1 MSIGY
6 QPTFRLTEFRLLLVP
21 AVLAIIGMLM
31 IVLVP
36 TGQASWSWSDIWI
49 SLVFGAAVIGINV
62 VFGLRGFRGDQ
73 ILLPIVA
80 TLAMIGMLTIQR
92 LVPDLARID
101 PNYSSLAQKQFL
113 FLMVGLAIMSGIVV
127 LAGPLRVLSWLN
139 RYAVIWLMLGFALQV
154 LTVVIGT
161 GPPGSGANLWLSLG
175 PVQIQPSE
183 VVKIL
188 LVVYMA
194 SYLDKRRAILASNQ
208 AWKVGRIALPPIP
221 WLVPAGGVFLV
232 ALALLVVNND
242 LGSALMFF
250 AILMVMLYLASG
262 QGLYVIAGSGVF
274 SAACY
279 LAWRFVD
286 RIGLRVQNWL
296 DPWQDPFIAG
306 YQPIQSDYALASGG
320 ILGTGFA
327 QGSPW
332 LVPIVET
339 DYVLAAIGE
348 ELGLLGTLAVL
359 ALFMLLVVRG
369 FLIAI
374 RVEDGFAQLL
384 AAGLSALLGIQTIII
399 VGGVLRVI
407 PLTGITLPFISYGG
421 SSLLSSFAIAGLL
434 LHVSSLPKRV

>member
-6 QPTFRLTEFRLLLVP
+6 RPTFRLTEFRLLLVP
-21 AVLAIIGMLM
+21 ALLAIIGMLM

-36 TGQASWSWSDIWI
+36 TGQAAWSWGDIWV
-49 SLVFGAAVIGINV
+49 SLVFAGAVLGINFA
-62 VFGLRGFRGDQ
+62 FGLRGFRGDQ
-73 ILLPIVA
+73 LYLPIVA

-92 LVPDLARID
+92 LVPDLAAID
-101 PNYSSLAQKQFL
+101 PNYSGLAQRQFL
-113 FLMVGLAIMSGIVV
+113 FLMVGLGVMSGIVL
-127 LAGPLRVLSWLN
+127 LAGPLRVLSWLE
-139 RYAVIWLMLGFALQV
+139 RYALIWLMLGFGLQI

-161 GPPGSGANLWLSLG
+161 GPPGTGANLWLTVG

-194 SYLDKRRAILASNQ
+194 SYLNRNRAILASSGS
-208 AWKVGRIALPPIP
+208 WRVGRLALPPIP

-250 AILMVMLYLASG
+250 AILMVMLYLVSG

-274 SAACY
+274 ALACY

-296 DPWQDPFIAG
+296 DPWQDPFLAG
-306 YQPIQSDYALASGG
+306 YQPIQSDFALASGG
-320 ILGTGFA
+320 IFGTGFA

-339 DYVLAAIGE
+339 DYVLSAIGE

-359 ALFMLLVVRG
+359 ALFLLLVVRG
-369 FLIAI
+369 FVIAV
-374 RVEDGFAQLL
+374 RVENGFAQLL

-399 VGGVLRVI
+399 AGGVLRVI

-434 LHVSSLPKRV
+434 LHISSLPKRV